1 MVFDQTVYVGNTS
14 SETIYVRT
22 TYEKWQQLKFSTEV
36 KLMSG
41 ASTGG
46 GFDFS
51 QASDLTEG
59 FTALAP
65 HHTLKMIGSFFSAEA
80 DPPAM
85 EAGGVAPGAAKRISI
100 SRNYRVPNR
109 HAIIVTPLK
118 TLQVVRGGAL
128 WQKRCKESASCPF
141 MFRDKTKKLSLWQR
155 LRGRKQRKAPKLD
168 TCQVCGR
175 GPKAA
180 VAP

>member
-1 MVFDQTVYVGNTS
+1 MVFDQTIYVGNAS
-14 SETIYVRT
+14 DEKVYVRT

-46 GFDFS
+46 GFDFQ
-51 QASDLTEG
+51 QASDFTEG

-80 DPPAM
+80 NPSN
-85 EAGGVAPGAAKRISI
+85 PGATGPVEAKRLSI

-109 HAIIVTPLK
+109 HAIIVTPQQ
-118 TLQVVRGGAL
+118 TVQVVREGEK
-128 WQKRCKESASCPF
+128 WKKRCTEFCPY
-141 MFRDKTKKLSLWQR
+141 MFRKSYPL
-155 LRGRKQRKAPKLD
+155 
-168 TCQVCGR
+168 
-175 GPKAA
+175 
-180 VAP
+180 